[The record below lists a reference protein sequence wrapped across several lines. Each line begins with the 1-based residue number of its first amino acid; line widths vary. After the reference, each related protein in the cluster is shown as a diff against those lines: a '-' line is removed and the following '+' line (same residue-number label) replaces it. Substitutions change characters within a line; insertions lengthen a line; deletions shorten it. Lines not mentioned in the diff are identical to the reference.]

1 MEVELNGKI
10 MPSTIRISIGD
21 KEAITRC
28 LNGKISTTSIFLPF
42 NSMEA
47 VGNAMELEQ

>member
-1 MEVELNGKI
+1 MEVEPNGKT

-28 LNGKISTTSIFLPF
+28 LNGKISTTSMFLPF
-42 NSMEA
+42 NSMEGA
-47 VGNAMELEQ
+47 KNVMELEL